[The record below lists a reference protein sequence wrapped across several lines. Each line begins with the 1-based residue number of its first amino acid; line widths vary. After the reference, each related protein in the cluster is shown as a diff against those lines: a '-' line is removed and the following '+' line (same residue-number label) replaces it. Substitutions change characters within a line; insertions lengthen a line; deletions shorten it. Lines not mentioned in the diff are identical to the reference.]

1 MKHTFE
7 SEQQVTDM
15 LIERFDYQD
24 HKINIEWYSNTLFIN
39 FDSDDKQSEKS
50 ARSVWHY
57 LVDQF
62 GHEHVRISKSTDD
75 YAIDFV

>member
-24 HKINIEWYSNTLFIN
+24 HNINIEWFSHTLFID
-39 FDSDDKQSEKS
+39 FDADEEQSEKS
-50 ARSVWHY
+50 ARLVWHF
-57 LVDQF
+57 LIDKF
-62 GHEHVRISKSTDD
+62 GLEHVRISKYADN

>member
-1 MKHTFE
+1 MKIEFE

-24 HKINIEWYSNTLFIN
+24 HKINIEWFSGTLFID
-39 FDSDDKQSEKS
+39 FDAEEKQSEKS
-50 ARSVWHY
+50 ARLVWHF
-57 LVDQF
+57 LVDKF
-62 GHEHVRISKSTDD
+62 GLEHVRVSKYADN